1 MKNLLSYTAALLG
14 IALAL
19 GGCAKATFNY
29 EPEPEEEPKIPTPE
43 ISVKQPETYPA
54 NSGTY
59 SVDYTIADAREGVK
73 LEASSEDGWI
83 TGVTADDKTVTFSL
97 TENTSTEER
106 SGSISLAYQ
115 DAKTIK
121 LSIKQAGKQA
131 LTALD
136 VSGTANCYI
145 VSAAGTY
152 KFAAVKGNSTESVGE
167 AAKAEVLWETFGTA
181 TAPQKGE
188 LISEVTIEND
198 AVVFKTPDEYKEGNA
213 LIAVKDASDNI
224 LWSWHIWLTDKPE
237 DQVYKFNAGTM
248 MDRNLGATSATPG
261 EHGTLGLYY
270 EWGRKDPFMG
280 RVKPAEEEYAK
291 STLDPWPDKVYC
303 NEEIGTIEYA
313 TAHPTTFIESGGK
326 GPLDWIF
333 ETNNDLWKSEKT
345 MYDPCPPGYRI
356 PDGGPNGIWA
366 KAFGG
371 DCEMGFVGKGYDEI
385 HHGYDFGEK
394 GPEYKLSDSPTCWY
408 PIAGVELEGDG
419 YNHQKSFYWS
429 CDYEFALNSYWYS
442 YVFEI
447 SESYIYPIDSYPRN
461 TLASVRCRKE

>member
-1 MKNLLSYTAALLG
+1 
-14 IALAL
+14 
-19 GGCAKATFNY
+19 
-29 EPEPEEEPKIPTPE
+29 
-43 ISVKQPETYPA
+43 
-54 NSGTY
+54 
-59 SVDYTIADAREGVK
+59 
-73 LEASSEDGWI
+73 
-83 TGVTADDKTVTFSL
+83 
-97 TENTSTEER
+97 
-106 SGSISLAYQ
+106 
-115 DAKTIK
+115 
-121 LSIKQAGKQA
+121 
-131 LTALD
+131 
-136 VSGTANCYI
+136 
-145 VSAAGTY
+145 
-152 KFAAVKGNSTESVGE
+152 
-167 AAKAEVLWETFGTA
+167 
-181 TAPQKGE
+181 
-188 LISEVTIEND
+188 
-198 AVVFKTPDEYKEGNA
+198 
-213 LIAVKDASDNI
+213 
-224 LWSWHIWLTDKPE
+224 
-237 DQVYKFNAGTM
+237 
-248 MDRNLGATSATPG
+248 
-261 EHGTLGLYY
+261 
-270 EWGRKDPFMG
+270 MG

-291 STLDPWPDKVYC
+291 STLDPWPAKVYC

-385 HHGYDFGEK
+385 HHGYDFGAK
-394 GPEYKLSDSPTCWY
+394 SQNTFSDSPTCWY
-408 PIAGVELEGDG
+408 PIAGVELDGDG

>member
-59 SVDYTIADAREGVK
+59 SVDYTIADAHEGVK

-83 TGVTADDKTVTFSL
+83 TGVTADDKAVTFSL

-106 SGSISLAYQ
+106 SGNISLAYQ

-121 LSIKQAGKQA
+121 LNIRQVGKQA

-136 VSGTANCYI
+136 ASGTANCYI

-270 EWGRKDPFMG
+270 
-280 RVKPAEEEYAK
+280 PA
-291 STLDPWPDKVYC
+291 
-303 NEEIGTIEYA
+303 
-313 TAHPTTFIESGGK
+313 
-326 GPLDWIF
+326 
-333 ETNNDLWKSEKT
+333 
-345 MYDPCPPGYRI
+345 
-356 PDGGPNGIWA
+356 GI
-366 KAFGG
+366 
-371 DCEMGFVGKGYDEI
+371 
-385 HHGYDFGEK
+385 
-394 GPEYKLSDSPTCWY
+394 
-408 PIAGVELEGDG
+408 
-419 YNHQKSFYWS
+419 
-429 CDYEFALNSYWYS
+429 
-442 YVFEI
+442 
-447 SESYIYPIDSYPRN
+447 R
-461 TLASVRCRKE
+461 